1 MKHLIRHLAAVT
13 AFVAVF
19 IVPSVAQERGTPEQ
33 AQALCD
39 RALNHMKEVGPETA
53 IKDFNDPNGG
63 YIDHDLFVIVYDP
76 NATIMTGVPALI
88 GKNARSLTDV
98 TGKEFGKDIIE
109 AAHNKDGSWVE
120 YHMTNPTTKKVEL
133 KTSYIRKFGDY
144 VVFVG
149 AYKS

>member
-1 MKHLIRHLAAVT
+1 
-13 AFVAVF
+13 
-19 IVPSVAQERGTPEQ
+19 
-33 AQALCD
+33 
-39 RALNHMKEVGPETA
+39 MKEVGPETA
-53 IKDFNDPNGG
+53 IKDFNDPKGG

-98 TGKEFGKDIIE
+98 TGKEFGKDIID

-133 KTSYIRKFGDY
+133 KSSYIRKFGDY